1 MQRPSSSRRR
11 CIQGGL
17 AAILAAA
24 LLLACQK
31 KSPEVELLHKVE
43 PVGSWLASLQMAAEK
58 WAANSLPSSFL
69 RSSLSAAREELDKAD
84 EESAKS
90 RARPEVTVPL
100 RRLVAEA
107 EAAGAGLERGVE
119 AGDRAGVARQAR
131 QLAGL
136 RARFEALQNAGRAP

>member
-1 MQRPSSSRRR
+1 MQTPSSSRRR
-11 CIQGGL
+11 CAAGGL

-31 KSPEVELLHKVE
+31 KSPEEDLLHKVE
-43 PVGSWLASLQMAAEK
+43 PVGSWLASLQMAGEK

-69 RSSLSAAREELDKAD
+69 RASLSAARKEFEKAD

-100 RRLVAEA
+100 RRLLAEA
-107 EAAGAGLERGVE
+107 KAAGAGLERGVE
-119 AGDRAGVARQAR
+119 AGDRAAVARQAR

-136 RARFEALQNAGRAP
+136 RARFETLQNAGKGP

>member
-1 MQRPSSSRRR
+1 MLRPSSSRYR

-31 KSPEVELLHKVE
+31 KSPEEELLHKVE
-43 PVGSWLASLQMAAEK
+43 SVGSWLASLQMAAEK

-69 RSSLSAAREELDKAD
+69 RSSVSAARKAFEKAD

-100 RRLVAEA
+100 RRLIAEA
-107 EAAGAGLERGVE
+107 RAAGASLERGVE
-119 AGDRAGVARQAR
+119 AGDRTEVARRAR

-136 RARFEALQNAGRAP
+136 RIRFEALQKAGKGP